1 LRVSLL
7 KNFGEERKTEEVRE
21 EERKETASVKKLRE
35 RERERERERDRE
47 RGISKMQPG
56 LEFPYRYHE
65 RGCAL
70 VGKSLYQQAT
80 EAFSKTVADY
90 HCAYLISQ
98 NWFSQE
104 ISLAIF
110 HFVAFVKDF
119 RKDMLNF
126 HLHKKNKQA
135 SSD

>member
-35 RERERERERDRE
+35 RERE

-98 NWFSQE
+98 NWFSRE